1 MIFAEQK
8 MGTFVLKFKQYS
20 IMIDFFFFRNNSPT
34 FLADLGSK
42 QQSKVSLGQDIAA
55 WAFQQPG

>member
-1 MIFAEQK
+1 